1 LNFNQ
6 ILKKLSLII
15 FLTFLS
21 CLGENSWEDLES
33 DYDHVLN
40 VFGLI
45 SLDTS
50 QHSYVGLYSTTDL
63 GDTSQIYLG
72 TDTIGW
78 CNCDE
83 EDCSWSEQ
91 CDTEEIEGY
100 WIIDSLFEPAA
111 LVKNASVTVTD
122 DSGNAHQF
130 SFIESA
136 FALDAEFSVSSIND
150 VNNFRLNLYV
160 DTSGTF
166 YPQPLTNY
174 NLDIS
179 APGYNTVT
187 GSLKTPK
194 LPSLDS
200 LTQLG
205 NNVDTILV
213 NEPFNVHWTTIEE
226 GRGIVTGE
234 VIIQSWGGDSLLSN
248 WCGGYFDPF
257 TVDLSDI
264 SSNPHTVY
272 PWICS
277 DSFLQISDTR
287 DYLVRLTAVD
297 DNYYEYFIIGEEG
310 EYSNALLNYP
320 TTKGRSVG
328 IEGGFGFFGSIASD
342 KLFLH
347 ISN

>member
-1 LNFNQ
+1 MNFNRV
-6 ILKKLSLII
+6 LKKLTLTI
-15 FLTFLS
+15 FLTLLS
-21 CLGENSWEDLES
+21 CLGESSWEDLES
-33 DYDHVLN
+33 NYDHVLN

-63 GDTSQIYLG
+63 DDTSQIYLG
-72 TDTIGW
+72 IDTLGW

-83 EDCSWSEQ
+83 DECSWSEQ
-91 CDTEEIEGY
+91 CDAEEVEGY
-100 WIIDSLFEPAA
+100 WMIDSLFEPAA
-111 LVKNASVTVTD
+111 LVKNASVSITD
-122 DSGNAHQF
+122 DNGNIHKF
-130 SFIESA
+130 SFIENL
-136 FALDAEFSVSSIND
+136 FEMDTDLSVSAIHD
-150 VNNFRLNLYV
+150 VSNFRLNLYV

-166 YPQPLTNY
+166 YPQPLTAY
-174 NLDIS
+174 NLNIL
-179 APGYNTVT
+179 APGFAPVT
-187 GSLKTPK
+187 GSLKTPNF
-194 LPSLDS
+194 PSLDS
-200 LTQLG
+200 LIQFG
-205 NNVDTILV
+205 GNVDTVIV
-213 NEPFNVHWTTIEE
+213 NEPFNIHWTPMEE

-234 VIIQSWGGDSLLSN
+234 VIFRSWGDDSLSSR

-257 TVDLSDI
+257 TIDLSDI
-264 SSNPHTVY
+264 SSSTHTVY

-277 DSFLQISDTR
+277 DNFIQSSDTR
-287 DYLVRLTAVD
+287 DYLIRLTNVD
-297 DNYYEYFIIGEEG
+297 ENYYDYFIAGEEG

>member
-1 LNFNQ
+1 MTQSTGNPYTKILGRVYDWEQNLYSDSYWYPVDSYLVGDKKNTERYEDYFRVDVGMTRKGGNIFGLKYDTYWQIMNLTRHLNILTYNYRTKTDPLTGNQLGYSGSLFLCFLLFLLLGLILNFNQ
-6 ILKKLSLII
+6 ILKKLSLTI

-33 DYDHVLN
+33 NYDHVLN

-83 EDCSWSEQ
+83 EECSWSEQ

-111 LVKNASVTVTD
+111 LVKNASVTITD
-122 DSGNAHQF
+122 DNGNAYKF

-174 NLDIS
+174 DLDIS
-179 APGYNTVT
+179 APGYDTVT

-194 LPSLDS
+194 TPKSRFS
-200 LTQLG
+200 Y
-205 NNVDTILV
+205 
-213 NEPFNVHWTTIEE
+213 TT
-226 GRGIVTGE
+226 
-234 VIIQSWGGDSLLSN
+234 W
-248 WCGGYFDPF
+248 
-257 TVDLSDI
+257 
-264 SSNPHTVY
+264 
-272 PWICS
+272 
-277 DSFLQISDTR
+277 
-287 DYLVRLTAVD
+287 
-297 DNYYEYFIIGEEG
+297 
-310 EYSNALLNYP
+310 
-320 TTKGRSVG
+320 
-328 IEGGFGFFGSIASD
+328 
-342 KLFLH
+342 
-347 ISN
+347 